1 MVTFN
6 SQCSWYDKKGNHAH
20 AFMTRC
26 SPDLNN
32 PNKRFKEMLVDVEI
46 RDRFVAQTGNVL
58 DQKR

>member
-1 MVTFN
+1 
-6 SQCSWYDKKGNHAH
+6 
-20 AFMTRC
+20 MTRC